1 MTPDS
6 PDTFSLNNWRDLIA
20 IVLAFLGLLLLLWRS
35 FSADKQARASQEQ
48 VKLTTTQLQTTQ
60 QDALDARYQ
69 RIADML
75 GSDTVSTRV
84 GGIYSLKQLMG
95 THPHQYHVPGMELLC
110 SYVRT
115 PPSDT
120 SLSADV
126 LNEALREDVQ
136 AAMNVVGS
144 RDQKSIAIEEK
155 AKFKIHL
162 EGVDLS
168 YIRLQNANLSG
179 ARFEG
184 ANFYNADL
192 KGVNMS
198 YTIFNDA
205 NFSDSSISS
214 DSDLSVSFFQDAKF
228 YRCQLSECKL
238 VDAHLNCAI
247 MTKATFDA
255 VDFSGAK
262 LVNTD
267 LTGCQFRPTQHVK
280 YEQDG
285 TMSELFN
292 YCRITQKQLDEAV
305 AHPNGIPMISEGT
318 LDSQTK
324 KCLVWNVVG

>member
-6 PDTFSLNNWRDLIA
+6 PDTFSLNVWRDLIA

-84 GGIYSLKQLMG
+84 GGVYSLNQLMG

-184 ANFYNADL
+184 ANFSNAVL
-192 KGVNMS
+192 KGMNMS
-198 YTIFNDA
+198 YTGFDEAIFTHA
-205 NFSDSSISS
+205 RISN
-214 DSDLSVSFFQDAKF
+214 DSDLIGSLFQNAVF
-228 YRCQLSECKL
+228 YNCRLTECKL
-238 VDAHLNCAI
+238 SFACLNYAN
-247 MTKATFDA
+247 MEKATFDA
-255 VDFSGAK
+255 IDFSDAE
-262 LVNTD
+262 LVDTV
-267 LTGCQFRPTQHVK
+267 LSGCQFLPIHHVK
-280 YEQDG
+280 SERDG
-285 TMSELFN
+285 TKSRWSV
-292 YCRITQKQLDEAV
+292 YCRITQKQLDQAM
-305 AHPNGIPMISEGT
+305 AHPNSIPMISEGT
-318 LDSQTK
+318 LDYQTK
-324 KCLVWNVVG
+324 KPLVWNVVE

>member
-6 PDTFSLNNWRDLIA
+6 PDTFSLNDWRDLIA

-35 FSADKQARASQEQ
+35 FSADKQARSSQEN
-48 VKLTTTQLQTTQ
+48 VKLATTQLQTTQ

-95 THPHQYHVPGMELLC
+95 THPQQYHVPGMELLC

-115 PPSDT
+115 PPSYT
-120 SLSADV
+120 SFSADEP
-126 LNEALREDVQ
+126 NKALREDVQ

-155 AKFKIHL
+155 ANFKIHL

-168 YIRLQNANLSG
+168 YIRLKNANLSR

-184 ANFYNADL
+184 ANFSNADL
-192 KGVNMS
+192 MGVNMS
-198 YTIFNDA
+198 GTVLDIA
-205 NFSDSSISS
+205 NFTEASIG
-214 DSDLSVSFFQDAKF
+214 DSDLSWSFIQHAVFK
-228 YRCQLSECKL
+228 RCRLS
-238 VDAHLNCAI
+238 NCSLIYACLYYTN
-247 MTKATFDA
+247 MTEATFDEI
-255 VDFSGAK
+255 DFSHSQ
-262 LVNTD
+262 LMCTD
-267 LTGCQFRPTQHVK
+267 LSGCEFRPRHHVN
-280 YEQDG
+280 YERDG
-285 TMSELFN
+285 TKSEWSG

-305 AHPNGIPMISEGT
+305 ATPDNIPTIREGT
-318 LDSQTK
+318 LDGQTK
-324 KCLVWNVVG
+324 KCLVWNVI